1 MALISCPE
9 CQKKISDQSTSCP
22 NCGYP
27 LNESKII
34 VKRPQ
39 GCFMQ
44 TLNIGCMIIL
54 VVGIIVFIGT
64 AIVMYDMNKKKH
76 QKKEINKEKIDT
88 IK

>member
-22 NCGYP
+22 NCGFP

-54 VVGIIVFIGT
+54 IIGAVLFVVMAIG
-64 AIVMYDMNKKKH
+64 AYGVNKQK
-76 QKKEINKEKIDT
+76 QKKNEINNEKIET
-88 IK
+88 EK